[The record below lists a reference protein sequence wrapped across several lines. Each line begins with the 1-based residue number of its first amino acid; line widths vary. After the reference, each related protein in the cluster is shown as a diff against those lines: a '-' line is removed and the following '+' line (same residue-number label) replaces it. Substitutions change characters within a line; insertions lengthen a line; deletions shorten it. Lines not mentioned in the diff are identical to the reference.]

1 MVQGKYECPTF
12 NDILVFLKT
21 SCMEGASTLVI
32 ISTIDLYT
40 AVQSIVYISIFLYT
54 VWMFYYCF
62 IKDISEHVQREVSG
76 HIRAFLNMKTNP
88 RLKSPIVL
96 PRLN

>member
-1 MVQGKYECPTF
+1 
-12 NDILVFLKT
+12 
-21 SCMEGASTLVI
+21 MEGASTLVI

-62 IKDISEHVQREVSG
+62 IKDISEYVQRDVSG
-76 HIRAFLNMKTNP
+76 RIRAFLEMKKDP
-88 RLKSPIVL
+88 RSNSLIVL
-96 PRLN
+96 PRLI

>member
-1 MVQGKYECPTF
+1 MLYVQSYRS
-12 NDILVFLKT
+12 FLKT
-21 SCMEGASTLVI
+21 SYMEGASTLVV

-62 IKDISEHVQREVSG
+62 IKDISEYVQKEVSG
-76 HIRAFLNMKTNP
+76 HIRTFLEMKKDP

-96 PRLN
+96 PRLS